1 MMDIPSNSLEAV
13 EAEDNI
19 LDRKMIKLKNNLF
32 LFLFLIS
39 EFSIQIGLRL
49 AIFLPQVSQ
58 IHQDT

>member
-1 MMDIPSNSLEAV
+1 MTDIPSNSLEAV

-19 LDRKMIKLKNNLF
+19 LDREMIILKNNLF
-32 LFLFLIS
+32 LFLLLIS
-39 EFSIQIGLRL
+39 EFFIQIGLRL